1 MGYYYL
7 FTALIFLT
15 ALFTYINF
23 KFIKWPATIA
33 VMVFSLL
40 CSVLLLVFRQFFPSL
55 TIAVAQSISAINFHD
70 LVMRILLGF
79 LLFAGAYHTNIFQ
92 FEKELKPVLSLAVIS
107 TTVSTFCVGTLL
119 YLVFLL
125 LHIDISYI
133 NCLLFGALISPTD
146 PIAALGILRKI
157 GAPRTFEQ
165 KITGESLFND
175 GIAIVLFTTLMDM
188 AQQNVMGN
196 VFVSAIQLFLKEA
209 GGGLLYGGVLG
220 LIGFFTLKSTDSYK
234 VAILIT
240 LTMAMA
246 GYTFA
251 YIIHVSAP
259 ISIVVAGLIC
269 SRSKSIVFTREDQDY
284 VSTFWNL
291 IDGFLNV
298 VLFLLMGFEMLVIN
312 VNWIIFVIGVLCIA
326 ILLLSR
332 FVSLLIPYY
341 MHRNYF
347 ERNTLILLT
356 WGGMRGA
363 VSIALALSL
372 PEALHRNEFLPIT
385 YLVAIF
391 SITVQ
396 GLTIGK
402 MVKSAYAIK
411 DK

>member
-7 FTALIFLT
+7 FSALILLT
-15 ALFTYINF
+15 TLFTYINF
-23 KFIKWPATIA
+23 KFIKWPPTIA

-40 CSVLLLVFRQFFPSL
+40 CSAVLLLFKQFFPTL
-55 TIAVAQSISAINFHD
+55 TAIVAQSISAINFYD

-79 LLFAGAYHTNIFQ
+79 LLFAGAYHTNV
-92 FEKELKPVLSLAVIS
+92 FEFKKELKPVLSLAIIS

-119 YLVFLL
+119 YLVFQL
-125 LHIDISYI
+125 LHIDITYI

-157 GAPRTFEQ
+157 GAPEKLEQ

-175 GIAIVLFTTLMDM
+175 GIAIVLFTTLLDM
-188 AQQNVMGN
+188 GQEGITEN
-196 VFVSAIQLFLKEA
+196 VFFSAVKLFLKEA
-209 GGGLLYGGVLG
+209 GGGLLYGGLLG

-240 LTMAMA
+240 LTMVMT
-246 GYTFA
+246 GYTVA
-251 YIIHVSAP
+251 LLLHVSAP

-269 SRSKSIVFTREDQDY
+269 SRSKNIMFTREDRNY

-291 IDGFLNV
+291 IDGFINV
-298 VLFLLMGFEMLVIN
+298 VLFLLIGFEMLVIS
-312 VNWIIFVIGVLCIA
+312 VNWIIFVIGVICII

-332 FVSLLIPYY
+332 FLSLLIPYY
-341 MHRNYF
+341 IHRNYF
-347 ERNTLILLT
+347 ERNTLVLLT
-356 WGGMRGA
+356 WGGLRGA

-372 PEALHRNEFLPIT
+372 PEAFHRNEFLPIT
-385 YLVAIF
+385 YLIAIF
-391 SITVQ
+391 SIVVQ

-402 MVKSAYAIK
+402 LVKNAYGLR
-411 DK
+411 